1 MCLEV
6 YNRNKY
12 CETVLKLA
20 SCNRQICP
28 VGNPSQNLKVTFP
41 DLLNG
46 SQPTTWKALRK
57 TPRPLLPDRAE

>member
-20 SCNRQICP
+20 SYNRQTCP

-41 DLLNG
+41 DLLTGHNPQLG
-46 SQPTTWKALRK
+46 KH
-57 TPRPLLPDRAE
+57 